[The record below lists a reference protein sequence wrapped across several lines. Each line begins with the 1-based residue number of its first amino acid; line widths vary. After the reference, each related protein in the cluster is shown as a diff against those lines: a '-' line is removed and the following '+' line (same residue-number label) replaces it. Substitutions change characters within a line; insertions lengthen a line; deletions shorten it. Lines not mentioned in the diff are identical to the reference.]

1 MMADLK
7 DEMLDAFMAI
17 APKRGKSRKFT
28 LMPCGEAAL
37 ARRSQADV
45 ARSVAFQREIN
56 GATGIPETPA
66 EKRPKP
72 TEELRPDPLL
82 TDAEYFHQRRVK
94 PGKDVGKA
102 PVLVNKL
109 ELIGGLARLGGV
121 KEWQEAAAAKYR
133 LLHERSQI
141 GGAKAIDY
149 AAVKVDTSGPSE
161 DAVFIVGANA
171 RADPLGPLPQDA
183 WRREMSETDHVA
195 AHGRCGICFFADLE
209 HAGTVECRRFPPAP
223 YFEPTGRVTNIRP
236 RVGAY
241 YWCGEF
247 KPLPPPPGDSP

>member
-28 LMPCGEAAL
+28 LLPCGKAAL

-72 TEELRPDPLL
+72 TEELRPDPSL

-171 RADPLGPLPQDA
+171 RAEYRDAVQFLGMIRSNLVERVVVYDQSIGKIAGRSARARSRTTKLLLDA
-183 WRREMSETDHVA
+183 LDDLAVHFGLA
-195 AHGRCGICFFADLE
+195 ARKA
-209 HAGTVECRRFPPAP
+209 A
-223 YFEPTGRVTNIRP
+223 
-236 RVGAY
+236 
-241 YWCGEF
+241 
-247 KPLPPPPGDSP
+247 